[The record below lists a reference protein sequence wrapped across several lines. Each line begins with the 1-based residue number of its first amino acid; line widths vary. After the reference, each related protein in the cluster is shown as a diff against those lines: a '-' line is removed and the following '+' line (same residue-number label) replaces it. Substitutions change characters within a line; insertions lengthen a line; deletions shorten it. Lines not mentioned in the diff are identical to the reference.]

1 MKSLSLALLL
11 AALSILDLA
20 EAGQVGRWSK
30 CYGSPPADSFGGPDQ
45 HIPAWSPYWNRYG
58 RANPIGYHDD
68 NGKCK
73 AYFPWGW
80 EREQGSGEFYVLRY
94 VTLSAFLKFD
104 VCDSIVWVKWRSF
117 QYFSTS

>member
-94 VTLSAFLKFD
+94 VTLSAFLANSD
-104 VCDSIVWVKWRSF
+104 LSNLMSATPL
-117 QYFSTS
+117 YG

>member
-1 MKSLSLALLL
+1 MKSLPLALLL

-73 AYFPWGW
+73 AYFRGDGK
-80 EREQGSGEFYVLRY
+80 ESKEAANSMCSGMLLYLLFSNLM
-94 VTLSAFLKFD
+94 SATRL
-104 VCDSIVWVKWRSF
+104 
-117 QYFSTS
+117 YG